1 MNNKTLQNDN
11 FLYESSKEK
20 SIVDLL
26 NLALFDKKLISFITG
41 IGVFFTIIVSTIPK
55 KVWEGKFQMVI
66 RENPSV
72 FIRQDTSVFNDQ
84 ETLQIL
90 KSTSVLKPVL
100 MPVFEEI
107 NKTKEID
114 SLGKDIAFFDW
125 LEDSLEISRGSKLLN
140 VKYKDNNKDNI
151 IPIIKI
157 ISNKY
162 KQYFK
167 NNKKEFLKNS
177 ENYLNQQIIKFNQK
191 TVRSLKK
198 VQDFADKNKLKG
210 ITILRDLNIA
220 VTLQEKEEIQKFMS
234 IISDNSLI
242 DEEKETKD
250 VIFEYREL
258 LGDYFKNKNILID
271 FEKRKR
277 EFDFNNS
284 ISLETVEIIT
294 EPLLISASRT
304 PSRFVI
310 LIFGSMFS
318 LLLGILFSLY
328 KNRNKSNFISDK
340 SEIKNLLNLP
350 LLEEINLGEKEY
362 SSESLKLFIEFNL
375 SPNDSLG
382 IIPVGNI
389 DQEYINKFLEQLNS
403 FFKNA
408 ELISPNKLSKANK
421 FSHQILIIAKNRCNE
436 NDLQKL
442 KYKLK
447 YFGKKVI
454 GWILL
459 EDNI

>member
-1 MNNKTLQNDN
+1 M
-11 FLYESSKEK
+11 
-20 SIVDLL
+20 
-26 NLALFDKKLISFITG
+26 
-41 IGVFFTIIVSTIPK
+41 
-55 KVWEGKFQMVI
+55 
-66 RENPSV
+66 
-72 FIRQDTSVFNDQ
+72 
-84 ETLQIL
+84 
-90 KSTSVLKPVL
+90 
-100 MPVFEEI
+100 
-107 NKTKEID
+107 
-114 SLGKDIAFFDW
+114 
-125 LEDSLEISRGSKLLN
+125 
-140 VKYKDNNKDNI
+140 
-151 IPIIKI
+151 
-157 ISNKY
+157 
-162 KQYFK
+162 
-167 NNKKEFLKNS
+167 
-177 ENYLNQQIIKFNQK
+177 
-191 TVRSLKK
+191 
-198 VQDFADKNKLKG
+198 KG